1 MTQKIKNYDELYQEA
16 ASHAFSLCGI
26 PGEVIP
32 IQEAI
37 SRKFAEL
44 VRNAAL
50 EEAAIACQGWGNPS
64 SITYLGSACRA
75 AASRITGMKS

>member
-26 PGEVIP
+26 PGEVMP
-32 IQEAI
+32 VQEAI

-50 EEAAIACQGWGNPS
+50 EEAAKHCQACSRGETQTDGQF
-64 SITYLGSACRA
+64 A
-75 AASRITGMKS
+75 ALQLAQQIRSLKS